1 MSRKPGTSMT
11 LKTIYFLYIIAF
23 LLFLF
28 VPLIINGILAF
39 NNDEV
44 PGFPWQGGTIA
55 WFYSTDE
62 GQVGVFNDHRMLRAI
77 GTSLRVSFIVTIL
90 SLVVGTSSSFLFV
103 RENFWGKQILFIVM
117 ILPLVIPGVILG
129 ISLLVFSNG
138 LIGLMRSIIG
148 PELAAPLIKILRPGL
163 LLVVLGQFSFICTI
177 ATLVI
182 SSRLRKFPVELE
194 DAAMDLGANQ
204 WGAIF
209 GVTLPHMFPVIF
221 SAGVLAF
228 LLSFENFA
236 TTLFLIGSKPTLPIL
251 LFSKLRFSITPEI
264 NAISVIL
271 MLFTSILGLIAI
283 SFKERKTD
291 K

>member
-1 MSRKPGTSMT
+1 MSRKPGSSMT

-44 PGFPWQGGTIA
+44 PSFPWQGGTIS

-62 GQVGVFNDHRMLRAI
+62 EQVGVFNDPKMLRAI
-77 GTSLRVSFIVTIL
+77 GTSLKVSFMVTIL
-90 SLVVGTSSSFLFV
+90 SLIVGTTSSFLFV
-103 RENFWGKQILFIVM
+103 REKFWGKQILYIVM

-129 ISLLVFSNG
+129 ISLLVFSSG
-138 LIGLMRSIIG
+138 LINLLRSIIG
-148 PELAAPLIKILRPGL
+148 PELAAPLTKILRPGL
-163 LLVVLGQFSFICTI
+163 LLVVLGQFCFICTI

-194 DAAMDLGANQ
+194 EAAMDLGANQ

-209 GVTLPHMFPVIF
+209 NITLPHMFPAIF
-221 SAGVLAF
+221 SAGILAF

-251 LFSKLRFSITPEI
+251 LFSRLRFFITPEI

-283 SFKERKTD
+283 RFKERKVEN
-291 K
+291 

>member
-1 MSRKPGTSMT
+1 MSRKPGTSIP
-11 LKTIYFLYIIAF
+11 LKTIYFIYIIAF

-39 NNDEV
+39 NNNEI
-44 PGFPWQGGTIA
+44 PSFPWQGGTLS
-55 WFYSTDE
+55 WFYSQDDT
-62 GQVGVFNDHRMLRAI
+62 QVGVFNDVKMLRAI
-77 GTSLRVSFIVTIL
+77 GTSLKVSFMVTIL
-90 SLVVGTSSSFLFV
+90 SLIVGTSSSFLFV
-103 RENFWGKQILFIVM
+103 RENFWGKQVLFITM
-117 ILPLVIPGVILG
+117 MLPLVIPGVILG

-138 LIGLMRSIIG
+138 LIGFLRSIPGSDLFI
-148 PELAAPLIKILRPGL
+148 PLTKLLRPGL
-163 LLVVLGQFSFICTI
+163 LLVVLGQFCFICTI

-182 SSRLRKFPVELE
+182 SSRLRKFPLELE
-194 DAAMDLGANQ
+194 EAAMDLGSNH

-209 GVTLPHMFPVIF
+209 SITLPHLFPAIL
-221 SAGVLAF
+221 SAGILAF

-264 NAISVIL
+264 NAVSVAL

-283 SFKERKTD
+283 IVKERKTTN
-291 K
+291 